1 MKYITEYRNPE
12 LVRKLSERIAA
23 TATRSCNIMEIC
35 GGQTH
40 SIMKYNITE
49 LLPPHI
55 RLIHGPGCPVC
66 VTPLEKIDKAL
77 ALAAREEV
85 ILTSFGDMMRV
96 PGSSGDLL
104 RAKASGADVRIVYSP
119 LDAVTIAMENPNKK
133 VVFFA
138 IGFETTA
145 PANALALLRAAE
157 LKLTNFYLLC
167 SHVLVPPA
175 VRALLASE
183 DALIDGLLAPGHVCT
198 VTGYEEYI
206 AIASEYKIPI
216 VVTGFEPVDILR
228 GIEAVGRM
236 IAEERFEVE
245 NRYERSVTREGNQ
258 LAVKTIYKVFRI
270 CDMQWRG
277 IGIIPASGLEIRD
290 EYSLFDAEK
299 QFNLETIN
307 TTEPEIC
314 IAGRVLQGLATP
326 VDCEAFGTA
335 CTPGRPLGAP
345 MVSSEGACSAYYR
358 YKLSK

>member
-1 MKYITEYRNPE
+1 MKYITEYRNPD
-12 LVRKLSERIAA
+12 LVRRLSERIAA
-23 TATRSCNIMEIC
+23 TSSRNCNIMEIC

-49 LLPPHI
+49 LLPAKI

-77 ALAAREEV
+77 ALAGQKEV

-104 RAKASGADVRIVYSP
+104 SAKAAGADVRIVFSP
-119 LDAVTIAMENPNKK
+119 LDAVTLALENPAKK

-145 PANALALLRAAE
+145 PANALALLRADE
-157 LKLTNFYLLC
+157 LKIKNFFMLC

-175 VRALLASE
+175 IRALLSSGN
-183 DALIDGLLAPGHVCT
+183 ALIDGLLAPGHVCT
-198 VTGYEEYI
+198 VTGYSEYI
-206 AIASEYKIPI
+206 DIATEFSIPV

-228 GIEAVGRM
+228 GIEAVNVMINEGRN
-236 IAEERFEVE
+236 EVE
-245 NRYERSVTREGNQ
+245 NRYERSVRMDGNQ
-258 LAVKTIYKVFRI
+258 LALNTMYKAFRV
-270 CDMQWRG
+270 CDRQWRG
-277 IGIIPASGLEIRD
+277 IGNIPESGLAIRE
-290 EYSLFDAEK
+290 EYSMFDAEREFELGNIK
-299 QFNLETIN
+299 

-314 IAGRVLQGLATP
+314 IAGKVLQGLATP
-326 VDCEAFGTA
+326 DECEAFGTA
-335 CTPGRPLGAP
+335 CTPETPLGAP